1 MMEEEEQQT
10 IEFFC
15 NNCSCKLHTV
25 EGDDAAHCYHCSSTW
40 SISKD
45 NLRTIGLRVTEQES
59 LDDSDTGTQETL
71 ISVIGDEDTQSV
83 NDDTKPKLHGAL
95 ASLQENSGTVRVYDY
110 IEKGGSGKVIHSFS
124 KGSNSKKGKAR

>member
-71 ISVIGDEDTQSV
+71 ISVIGDGDTQSV

-110 IEKGGSGKVIHSFS
+110 TEKGGS
-124 KGSNSKKGKAR
+124 A